1 MESQVTGNNQAER
14 REENMI
20 SRRMNSWIFVLV
32 IIMAGFM
39 IFSYSSYGES
49 ECKEIQTVEQLNPI
63 VCDPIIPNDPYTFQL
78 KADGFEGAV
87 KWEYLYGIIPYGIE
101 LKQTGELVGTLKG
114 DKKELVGKEYEFY
127 VIVKAKDKKNEDVS
141 YKFKVIIT
149 TESSKNKLS
158 TTSGNGTDTTR
169 NYYKP
174 TEQLRMILGYEVI
187 RSSGDTS
194 KNNAFFDMY
203 FSQPFPG
210 VKDSLNRYVVWGN
223 LRLTSLPTNSTID
236 IKELP
241 EPNSNLEQITQAGE
255 LLVGLEINIGKLIS
269 PNDKYKYTFG
279 LTLSGGAI
287 VPLTSPDET
296 VLYFKIPSDQLA
308 DYPGKKY
315 FALVPPKFNRF
326 YHQYYAGI
334 RFKTYDS
341 ANDNLPATFDLMIGS
356 NSATSGGDN
365 KFFKK
370 KVLRFDGFLPINFI
384 KDNMI
389 YIFGS
394 LIINLNKRS
403 RIPFTIGKWETAD
416 LNEDNILPSEVET
429 QNIPEYDR
437 DYYRIGIG
445 VSLSKIFE

>member
-1 MESQVTGNNQAER
+1 MVCF
-14 REENMI
+14 I
-20 SRRMNSWIFVLV
+20 
-32 IIMAGFM
+32 
-39 IFSYSSYGES
+39 IFSFYSYGDAAVNENS
-49 ECKEIQTVEQLNPI
+49 NGDQLNPI
-63 VCDPIIPNDPYTFQL
+63 VCDPIIPNESYTFQL
-78 KADGFEGAV
+78 KVDGLEGEM
-87 KWEYLYGIIPYGIE
+87 KWEYLYGNLPYGIE
-101 LKQTGELVGTLKG
+101 LKPTGELFGTLKG

-127 VIVKAKDKKNEDVS
+127 VIVKAKEQKNEDDS

-149 TESSKNKLS
+149 TESSKNNIRS
-158 TTSGNGTDTTR
+158 TSGNGTDTNI

-203 FSQPFPG
+203 FSQPLPG
-210 VKDSLNRYVVWGN
+210 IKDSLNRYIVWGN
-223 LRLTSLPTNSTID
+223 LRLTSLPTQSTID
-236 IKELP
+236 FKELP
-241 EPNSNLEQITQAGE
+241 ESNSNLEQISQAGE
-255 LLVGLEINIGKLIS
+255 LLVGLEVNIGKLIS

-296 VLYFKIPSDQLA
+296 VLYYKIPSDQLA
-308 DYPGKKY
+308 EYPGKKY